1 MLRFYMNTSLAP
13 QIFDEK
19 LVASR
24 KKKISRDD
32 FLLKEISEM
41 IDERVL
47 DIRREFG
54 SVLEL
59 QHGDVFSNYKE
70 NNFDLIKSSLQI
82 HTTNDVVGFL
92 LNAKNLLCE
101 DGFFIANF
109 FGGATL
115 NELRNIFLE
124 TSPNAISPRISPMI
138 DIKDAGMLLQKAG
151 FALPVADCDK
161 IEVTYENIFALMK
174 HLKKIGENNSL
185 IKRQKT
191 LTGKNFMM
199 RAAELYQQKYSDEEG
214 RIRATYEIITI
225 AGWKP
230 HKSQQKPLK
239 PGSASNKLED
249 FM

>member
-1 MLRFYMNTSLAP
+1 MNTPLAP

-19 LVASR
+19 LVATR

-32 FLLKEISEM
+32 FLLKEISE
-41 IDERVL
+41 IL
-47 DIRREFG
+47 DDKILDVKREFA

-59 QHGDVFSNYKE
+59 QHDTNFSQLEK

-82 HTTNDVVGFL
+82 HWTNDVVGFL
-92 LNAKNLLCE
+92 LNIKNILRE
-101 DGFFIANF
+101 DGFFVANF

-115 NELRNIFLE
+115 IELRNIFLE
-124 TSPNAISPRISPMI
+124 ASPNAISPRISPMI

-151 FALPVADCDK
+151 FSLPVADCDK
-161 IEVTYENIFALMK
+161 IEVTYTDIFALMK

-185 IKRQKT
+185 IKRQKN

-199 RAAELYQQKYSDEEG
+199 RVAELYAQKYSDDEG
-214 RIRATYEIITI
+214 RIKATFEVITI

-230 HKSQQKPLK
+230 HKSQQKPLE
-239 PGSASNKLED
+239 PGSATHNLQD
-249 FM
+249 FV